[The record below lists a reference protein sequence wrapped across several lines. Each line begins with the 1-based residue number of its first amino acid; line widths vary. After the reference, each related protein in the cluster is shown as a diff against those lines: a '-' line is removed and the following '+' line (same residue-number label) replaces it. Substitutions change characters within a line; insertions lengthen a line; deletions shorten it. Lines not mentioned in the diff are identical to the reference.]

1 MTTGSIVVSFIAIIA
16 IILVLILFLRFVP
29 LGLWISARAAGVRVR
44 IISLIA
50 MRFRRVNPFKVVLP
64 MIKATKAGLDLDMNE
79 LEAHLLAGGPEL
91 LLPLGQGLLGLGQTA
106 GQVGL
111 LRPAGE

>member
-50 MRFRRVNPFKVVLP
+50 MRFRRVNPFK
-64 MIKATKAGLDLDMNE
+64 AC
-79 LEAHLLAGGPEL
+79 LASRASL
-91 LLPLGQGLLGLGQTA
+91 AWRTCWRA
-106 GQVGL
+106 AASIAWSI
-111 LRPAGE
+111 R